1 MIVIQLCSL
10 ISSISA
16 ADEQSTAGAPEK
28 CTRFPVA
35 WGWRASTDWWP
46 LLWGDR
52 GLGAPAEKISG
63 DVDDACARAGID
75 AIREDIE
82 FAE

>member
-1 MIVIQLCSL
+1 MSV
-10 ISSISA
+10 
-16 ADEQSTAGAPEK
+16 ADEKPYIQTRALTA
-28 CTRFPVA
+28 
-35 WGWRASTDWWP
+35 
-46 LLWGDR
+46 
-52 GLGAPAEKISG
+52 AEKISG

>member
-1 MIVIQLCSL
+1 MKLYGNVIVLLLCSF
-10 ISSISA
+10 ISDMSV
-16 ADEQSTAGAPEK
+16 ADEKPYIQTRALTA
-28 CTRFPVA
+28 
-35 WGWRASTDWWP
+35 
-46 LLWGDR
+46 
-52 GLGAPAEKISG
+52 AEKVSG

>member
-1 MIVIQLCSL
+1 MPVQIGGHYYGAIGVS
-10 ISSISA
+10 
-16 ADEQSTAGAPEK
+16 GAP
-28 CTRFPVA
+28 V
-35 WGWRASTDWWP
+35 
-46 LLWGDR
+46 
-52 GLGAPAEKISG
+52 EKISG

>member
-1 MIVIQLCSL
+1 MKNPRLEHL
-10 ISSISA
+10 KNA
-16 ADEQSTAGAPEK
+16 PGFLLLGAGV
-28 CTRFPVA
+28 PVQIGGHFYGA
-35 WGWRASTDWWP
+35 IGVS
-46 LLWGDR
+46 
-52 GLGAPAEKISG
+52 GAPAEKISG

>member
-1 MIVIQLCSL
+1 MKLYGNVIVLLLCSF
-10 ISSISA
+10 ISDMSV
-16 ADEQSTAGAPEK
+16 ADEKPYIQ
-28 CTRFPVA
+28 TRA
-35 WGWRASTDWWP
+35 LT
-46 LLWGDR
+46 
-52 GLGAPAEKISG
+52 PAEKISG